1 MVLKLEDLLDRAM
14 ELPAAD
20 RERLAQLL
28 LDGTGSQV
36 RDSDATYRT
45 PKGPTA
51 MTRVTIV
58 LSDDLA
64 EQAQAAGLLA
74 ANAMED
80 LLRRALV
87 EQNAAGSSSKGP
99 TRRLLRERGRLVVEA
114 LPGEPPVTDA
124 DVRRLLNEMEW

>member
-1 MVLKLEDLLDRAM
+1 MVLKVKELLDRAM

-28 LDGTGSQV
+28 LGSTGSQV

-45 PKGPTA
+45 SKGPTA

-64 EQAQAAGLLA
+64 EQAQGAGLLA

-80 LLRRALV
+80 LLRRALA
-87 EQNAAGSSSKGP
+87 EQNAARPSSKGP
-99 TRRLLRERGRLVVEA
+99 ARRLLRERGHLVVEA
-114 LPGEPPVTDA
+114 LPGEPPLTDA